1 MSASIFFTITA
12 IIAITGLP
20 LLLFPRKYTALL
32 IHSWSK
38 LMLFLFKKYD
48 GLDWVIAGE
57 GNIPEAP
64 FIVASKHQSVWDT
77 IFFTA
82 YFNDAAMVLKK
93 ILIYLPAYGWHAVK
107 AKMIWVD
114 RKAKGK
120 ALKHLLKMAKDCSN
134 NKRPIVIFPEGTRVA
149 AGEKGDYK
157 SGCFALYKYLDIP
170 CIPVALNS
178 GLFWQTKGFDRK
190 RGTIKV
196 KFLKPIEPGLSKSDF
211 QTVLENSI
219 EIATNDLLRN
229 ENNEEK

>member
-1 MSASIFFTITA
+1 M
-12 IIAITGLP
+12 
-20 LLLFPRKYTALL
+20 
-32 IHSWSK
+32 
-38 LMLFLFKKYD
+38 
-48 GLDWVIAGE
+48 
-57 GNIPEAP
+57 
-64 FIVASKHQSVWDT
+64 
-77 IFFTA
+77 
-82 YFNDAAMVLKK
+82 
-93 ILIYLPAYGWHAVK
+93 
-107 AKMIWVD
+107 
-114 RKAKGK
+114 
-120 ALKHLLKMAKDCSN
+120 
-134 NKRPIVIFPEGTRVA
+134 A

-211 QTVLENSI
+211 QTVLEDSI